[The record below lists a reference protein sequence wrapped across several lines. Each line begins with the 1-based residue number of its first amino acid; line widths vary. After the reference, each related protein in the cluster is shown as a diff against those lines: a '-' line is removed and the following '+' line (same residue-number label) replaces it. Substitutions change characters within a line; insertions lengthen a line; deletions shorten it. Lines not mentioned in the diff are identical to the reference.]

1 MNISGWLDE
10 NKKKGVDVSQVTLPK
25 DLSYDGVP
33 DETVFFEEMN
43 TCGIFCADNHPFS
56 TVERFGH
63 WYYCRGRSKADG
75 THSSGAEWRF
85 FTRDRALAVK
95 TAKSHIE

>member
-1 MNISGWLDE
+1 MGRRKVAEYSNTQLEWTLGIAIRIASEGIHTPREDRVL
-10 NKKKGVDVSQVTLPK
+10 NKP
-25 DLSYDGVP
+25 LS
-33 DETVFFEEMN
+33 
-43 TCGIFCADNHPFS
+43 
-56 TVERFGH
+56 VERFGH

-75 THSSGAEWRF
+75 THSSGVEWRF